1 MLKDI
6 DLSALEIKKSTGADR
21 EPKYIPPTI
30 PPYVGDVEEDFRVY
44 NGNCHCGAV
53 TYTAKLKPLKGVT
66 SCNCSLC
73 SRVRSIL
80 SCSSLSHHLS
90 LLSIPSST
98 NTPQNGELWTYPPA
112 SHVQLRGKEHLTGYA
127 FLSENSLHSFCENC
141 GVSVC
146 VQVTGEDLMPINVRT
161 VNGVDL
167 DALERHYHDGKKND
181 PQYCV

>member
-73 SRVRSIL
+73 SRV
-80 SCSSLSHHLS
+80 SSHSYPTHLPS
-90 LLSIPSST
+90 LIIFLFFSFSIPQL
-98 NTPQNGELWTYPPA
+98 TPPERRALDLPPRLARPTPRQRA
-112 SHVQLRGKEHLTGYA
+112 SDRLRIPVRKLTP
-127 FLSENSLHSFCENC
+127 FLL
-141 GVSVC
+141 
-146 VQVTGEDLMPINVRT
+146 
-161 VNGVDL
+161 
-167 DALERHYHDGKKND
+167 
-181 PQYCV
+181 

>member
-1 MLKDI
+1 MSKTQKLPRGRNIGINVSTTFPHRLVIRLKNPQVRMLKDI

-73 SRVRSIL
+73 SRVRSPPIL
-80 SCSSLSHHLS
+80 LLPLTSSSSFTPFQFPHQLTPPRTANSGHTHPPRTS
-90 LLSIPSST
+90 NSTAKSI
-98 NTPQNGELWTYPPA
+98 
-112 SHVQLRGKEHLTGYA
+112 
-127 FLSENSLHSFCENC
+127 
-141 GVSVC
+141 
-146 VQVTGEDLMPINVRT
+146 
-161 VNGVDL
+161 
-167 DALERHYHDGKKND
+167 
-181 PQYCV
+181 